1 MGANLFFSNYSRP
14 FDQIT
19 LKANYRNLY
28 NKISAHRLDDLDN
41 YERNLYMHSI
51 SYKSEKFD
59 FTVGEA
65 IISSGL
71 SESINIKYLNPFN
84 FWSWENIGSTTN
96 GLNAFYFQECLLK
109 LKPSLNVYFEILID
123 DINFHQ
129 KMHFI

>member
-1 MGANLFFSNYSRP
+1 M
-14 FDQIT
+14 T
-19 LKANYRNLY
+19 ANYRNLY
-28 NKISAHRLDDLDN
+28 NKISAIRLDDLDN

-51 SYKSEKFD
+51 SYKSEKLD

-96 GLNAFYFQECLLK
+96 GLNAFLFSGMSFK
-109 LKPSLNVYFEILID
+109 VKPSLNVYFEILID
-123 DINFHQ
+123 DVNFHQ